1 MYTVIVCIIE
11 IEMVKKKDLSQ
22 IKCDG
27 NIVEKIVTKHQKI
40 HFMVDVKHIKG
51 AVSGPECNCV
61 KLSKP
66 NLSSCDVIPSESGF
80 MNEVDTSEVLV
91 SGTEKEP

>member
-1 MYTVIVCIIE
+1 
-11 IEMVKKKDLSQ
+11 
-22 IKCDG
+22 
-27 NIVEKIVTKHQKI
+27 
-40 HFMVDVKHIKG
+40 MVDVKHTKG

-66 NLSSCDVIPSESGF
+66 NLSPCDVIPSESGF
-80 MNEVDTSEVLV
+80 MNEVDASEVLV

>member
-1 MYTVIVCIIE
+1 
-11 IEMVKKKDLSQ
+11 MVKKKDLSQ

-27 NIVEKIVTKHQKI
+27 NIVKKIVTKHRKI
-40 HFMVDVKHIKG
+40 HFMVDVKHTKG

-61 KLSKP
+61 KLSTP
-66 NLSSCDVIPSESGF
+66 NLSPCDVIPSEFGF
-80 MNEVDTSEVLV
+80 INEVDGSEVIV

>member
-1 MYTVIVCIIE
+1 
-11 IEMVKKKDLSQ
+11 MVKKKDLSQ

-27 NIVEKIVTKHQKI
+27 NIVKKIVTKHQKI
-40 HFMVDVKHIKG
+40 HLMVDVKHTKG

-66 NLSSCDVIPSESGF
+66 NLSPCDVIPSESGF
-80 MNEVDTSEVLV
+80 MNEVDASEVLV